1 MGIRLFAI
9 LVGIVLL
16 SSCGDSQLAPLTAE
30 QKGQLKEVM
39 DSASSMQ
46 WTLAQVAEPVAPS
59 RAAEADK
66 NSILRSRL
74 RDQLQHGECQIKRST
89 WDGNSPPYSQT
100 SELSG
105 SQCGANFKS
114 RMDLKFDPKY
124 LNTAEAQMES
134 EYRLI
139 DPELIR
145 LFDVSY
151 SKILGSVAGNLAPDP
166 NTSAM
171 STDITLKT
179 EIQSQKFGL
188 IQASSGGSYELKGRM
203 GEKEEFMVESGKIE
217 IHHLIHFP
225 GFVAALSTL
234 KVLKGDATPPEE
246 NYYLNGESI
255 SAKEFEEFSSG
266 LGFYVSVSGLA
277 LQNL

>member
-134 EYRLI
+134 DYRLI
-139 DPELIR
+139 DPELIHLR
-145 LFDVSY
+145 FGCRKPCSRPKYFGDVDGHY
-151 SKILGSVAGNLAPDP
+151 AQNRNSVP
-166 NTSAM
+166 
-171 STDITLKT
+171 
-179 EIQSQKFGL
+179 EIR
-188 IQASSGGSYELKGRM
+188 A
-203 GEKEEFMVESGKIE
+203 
-217 IHHLIHFP
+217 HT
-225 GFVAALSTL
+225 GFFRWKL
-234 KVLKGDATPPEE
+234 
-246 NYYLNGESI
+246 
-255 SAKEFEEFSSG
+255 
-266 LGFYVSVSGLA
+266 
-277 LQNL
+277 